1 MNSTARFSTLLIVAL
16 RVCINI
22 IIGLE
27 ETSTGWAV
35 LFVLSDADAT
45 LYVFL
50 CPCTYLYSLSA
61 LWTDS
66 SAMKLQLSREITAF
80 ILPPSKRAQLVKLL
94 VYLAMQSP
102 WLTYK
107 TRTTL
112 VSSSIR
118 DCLTVMIIYYVLVN
132 VVGLDPGLQC
142 SVSILRRLK
151 NFVKIK
157 FQGSECPTFSNI
169 LVDRLAC
176 QSDPATFRI
185 YRDIQNAQDDLSI
198 TSSGDSTVYTF
209 SGLSSIADPCREKF
223 IDDVQFCLGP
233 NFPEVTTTTLQSAS
247 AKVLS
252 CHYDYLIQ
260 NFLLLCTSY

>member
-151 NFVKIK
+151 NFVKIV
-157 FQGSECPTFSNI
+157 SEN
-169 LVDRLAC
+169 
-176 QSDPATFRI
+176 
-185 YRDIQNAQDDLSI
+185 
-198 TSSGDSTVYTF
+198 
-209 SGLSSIADPCREKF
+209 
-223 IDDVQFCLGP
+223 
-233 NFPEVTTTTLQSAS
+233 
-247 AKVLS
+247 
-252 CHYDYLIQ
+252 
-260 NFLLLCTSY
+260 

>member
-16 RVCINI
+16 RFVSLVNGQQCNEAPAEPGDNCIYSPS
-22 IIGLE
+22 LE
-27 ETSTGWAV
+27 ESTTCQIAGV
-35 LFVLSDADAT
+35 SGDAISVVDIQNANNT
-45 LYVFL
+45 
-50 CPCTYLYSLSA
+50 
-61 LWTDS
+61 
-66 SAMKLQLSREITAF
+66 
-80 ILPPSKRAQLVKLL
+80 
-94 VYLAMQSP
+94 
-102 WLTYK
+102 
-107 TRTTL
+107 
-112 VSSSIR
+112 
-118 DCLTVMIIYYVLVN
+118 VN

-223 IDDVQFCLGP
+223 IDDVQFCLVSETAI
-233 NFPEVTTTTLQSAS
+233 F
-247 AKVLS
+247 
-252 CHYDYLIQ
+252 
-260 NFLLLCTSY
+260 